1 MFMLSVND
9 AERFSDH
16 AVNIVELAVRKD
28 QQRVSISE
36 DAQAELREMLE
47 RLEQMSA
54 EVSKALAQKDR
65 QAAKRALEIEDY
77 LNHRQIELQQQ
88 HVRRLNHGEC
98 SLQAGL
104 LFLDFVDNMEEMGD
118 KLANIAEA
126 VISGLRWER

>member
-1 MFMLSVND
+1 
-9 AERFSDH
+9 
-16 AVNIVELAVRKD
+16 
-28 QQRVSISE
+28 
-36 DAQAELREMLE
+36 MLE
-47 RLEQMSA
+47 RLGQMVT
-54 EVSKALAQKDR
+54 EVSQALAQKDR
-65 QAAKRALEIEDY
+65 NAAKRALEIEDY

-88 HVRRLNHGEC
+88 HVRRLNQGEC